1 MQKIVR
7 QIVLLLFVVI
17 FQIHAADLI
26 EFRSAVLVFPK
37 TFSPTEQQAVQVLV
51 EEIQHRT
58 GITLKKQH
66 QWPGTAPAVIALET
80 DAQSVAVP
88 VAIVSQLNTLPQAG
102 AEGFR
107 LLGHESKV
115 VLHGKDA
122 RGLLYAVG
130 KLLRL
135 GELRPNSILFPN
147 VIKISSTPKFPIR
160 GHQLG
165 YRPKTNAYDAWS
177 VPQFAQYIRELAIF
191 GANSIEIMPPRTDD
205 DARSRHMTVD
215 PMKMMIELSRIIDR
229 YGMDV
234 WIWYPNMGKNYT
246 HPDSIAMELAER
258 EAIFRQLPRIEVVFV
273 PGGDPGDL
281 HPDLLFTW
289 LEKVG
294 QLLRKYHPHATI
306 WVSPQAFRPTR
317 EWLDAFYSKAN
328 QRPVWFGGVVFG
340 PWVRDSLPEIRRRM
354 DPEIPIRRYPDITH
368 SLSSQYPVPQWD
380 LAYAMT
386 LGRECIN
393 PRPLAQKHIH
403 NTFKDFANGS
413 ISYSE
418 GTNDDVNKFIWSA
431 QDWDPETPAIETLRE
446 YTRFLISPDLT
457 EGVARGL
464 LALEENLVGPLLVND
479 GVEITLQQWQAL
491 ERTASPAVLANYRFQ
506 MGLLRA
512 YFDALIQR
520 RLQHETWLEQ
530 QAREIL
536 ENAGQSGSLP
546 AFEAA
551 QNVLNQATTE
561 PVGRILRQRCLDLA
575 DSLYRSIGAQL
586 TVDKHG
592 ATPGRGDFIGSIDK
606 PLNDAPWLRDQILRI
621 RQLPTEPAR
630 LAELNTIL
638 HRENPGPGGIYVNLG
653 TPAGWARVKAGNQWA
668 SDPGSLHSPRI
679 SFGVGL
685 LGEEWVHTLD
695 QKGIKGQV
703 TPLAWMNQLNALYET
718 PLVLVF
724 DQLNPALRYRLR
736 VAYTGRYRSRTK
748 LVAEDNLI
756 HDFLQTGRVPLHE
769 FDIPVA
775 ATQDGVLELTW
786 TCPEGERGPQV
797 AEIWLLPQE

>member
-1 MQKIVR
+1 
-7 QIVLLLFVVI
+7 
-17 FQIHAADLI
+17 
-26 EFRSAVLVFPK
+26 
-37 TFSPTEQQAVQVLV
+37 
-51 EEIQHRT
+51 
-58 GITLKKQH
+58 
-66 QWPGTAPAVIALET
+66 
-80 DAQSVAVP
+80 
-88 VAIVSQLNTLPQAG
+88 
-102 AEGFR
+102 
-107 LLGHESKV
+107 
-115 VLHGKDA
+115 
-122 RGLLYAVG
+122 LLYAVG

-135 GELRPNSILFPN
+135 SELRPNSIRFPGT
-147 VIKISSTPKFPIR
+147 VQISSTPEFPIR

-177 VPQFAQYIRELAIF
+177 IPQFEQYIRDLAIF

-205 DARSRHMTVD
+205 DARSRHMADD

-246 HPDSIAMELAER
+246 HPDSIAVELAER
-258 EAIFRQLPRIEVVFV
+258 EAIFRQLSRIDVVFV

-281 HPDLLFTW
+281 HPDLLFSW

-294 QLLRKYHPHATI
+294 HLLRKYHPQATI
-306 WVSPQAFRPTR
+306 WVSPQAFRPTG
-317 EWLDAFYSKAN
+317 EWLDAFYTQVN

-340 PWVRDSLPEIRRRM
+340 PWVKDSLPEIRRRVH
-354 DPEIPIRRYPDITH
+354 PEIPIRRYPDITH

-386 LGRECIN
+386 LASECIN
-393 PRPLAQKHIH
+393 PRPLDEKHIH
-403 NTFKDFANGS
+403 NFFKDFANGS

-431 QDWDPETPAIETLRE
+431 QDWDSTTPAIETLRE
-446 YTRFLISPDLT
+446 YVRLLISPDLT
-457 EGVARGL
+457 EGIARGL
-464 LALEENLVGPLLVND
+464 LALEQNLVGPLLVND
-479 GVEITLQQWQAL
+479 GVEITLKQWQAL

-512 YFDALIQR
+512 NFDALIQR
-520 RLQHETWLEQ
+520 RLRHETWLEQ

-551 QNVLNQATTE
+551 QNVLNQATTA
-561 PVGRILRQRCLDLA
+561 PVGRILRQHCLDLA
-575 DSLYRSIGAQL
+575 DSLFHSIGAQL

-606 PLNDAPWLRDQILRI
+606 PLNNAPWLRDQISRI
-621 RQLPTEPAR
+621 SQLPTESER

-638 HRENPGPGGIYVNLG
+638 QRENPGPGGVYVNLG
-653 TPAGWARVKAGNQWA
+653 TPVSWAYVKGGHQWA
-668 SDPGSLHSPRI
+668 HDPGSLNSARV

-685 LGEEWVHTLD
+685 LGEEWVHTVD
-695 QKGIKGQV
+695 PKSFKGQV
-703 TPLAWMNQLNALYET
+703 TPLAWMNQINTLYKT
-718 PLVLVF
+718 PLTLAF
-724 DQLNPALRYRLR
+724 DPLNPAMRYRLR
-736 VAYTGRYRSRTK
+736 VAYTGRFRSRIK
-748 LVAEDNLI
+748 LVAEEYLI

-797 AEIWLLPQE
+797 AEIWLVPQP